1 MTDSNYYKVLSLFS
15 GMGGMDIGFSE
26 DVVVHKN
33 SVQEN
38 YIDSQS
44 TINNFV
50 NLKRLPFKT
59 VFQNDIL
66 PEAKR
71 IAELNNWNHNYILKD
86 IIELLKENYTFP
98 DADVIIG
105 GFPCFIAGTKIQT
118 NTGYK
123 NIENINIED
132 NLLTHTGKFQRIINL
147 QKKIYSGKLYELDIK
162 YHPEII
168 TCTEE
173 HPFYVKTRTKKWDNL
188 NKIHIYNFENPEWKK
203 ASELTLN
210 DYCGMVINNNNII
223 PEFIFTKKINQIT
236 NTKES
241 IILNDLNMWYM
252 MGYFVGDGWIEES
265 KKSDGIR
272 LSHKIRFAI
281 NNKDEQEVLEKIRKI
296 LPITDKKCDTGKCKK
311 FGCANFTWYN
321 IFQHFGKYA
330 HGKMIPEWIQDAPK
344 EYIQEFINGYMKA
357 DGYINNETL
366 SITTVSYNLAY
377 GLQRLYLKLGH
388 ISSITKYIR
397 PLTTVIEGRIV
408 NQRDTYIIRIKLN
421 KMRNIS
427 SFIKDNY
434 VWFPI
439 FKITTTNA
447 NNINVYNFEVDN
459 DNSYIVENTIVH
471 NCQNFSHSGKREGF
485 NTTRGTLYQSYVEV
499 VKRVKPILF
508 IAENVNGLL
517 TMPDEP
523 IKKII
528 KDFSEVGY
536 EVKYQLIKCEEY
548 GIPQTRWRVIIMGI
562 RLDKRPLLVSGDNWN
577 IITENKIQCV
587 IKHYFQHLQEPNIS
601 EDPAQQVYSKAKRLE
616 KGQGQKEIL
625 LNGYAPTMR
634 AEHHGNI
641 EFRRIKDGNNN
652 ENVELLERRL
662 SVREAA
668 LIQTFPPN
676 CILTEPEKKT
686 SKAYKPIGNAV
697 PPLLAYIIA
706 RKTLEILEK
715 VYSQV

>member
-105 GFPCFIAGTKIQT
+105 GFP
-118 NTGYK
+118 
-123 NIENINIED
+123 
-132 NLLTHTGKFQRIINL
+132 
-147 QKKIYSGKLYELDIK
+147 
-162 YHPEII
+162 
-168 TCTEE
+168 
-173 HPFYVKTRTKKWDNL
+173 
-188 NKIHIYNFENPEWKK
+188 
-203 ASELTLN
+203 
-210 DYCGMVINNNNII
+210 
-223 PEFIFTKKINQIT
+223 
-236 NTKES
+236 
-241 IILNDLNMWYM
+241 
-252 MGYFVGDGWIEES
+252 
-265 KKSDGIR
+265 
-272 LSHKIRFAI
+272 
-281 NNKDEQEVLEKIRKI
+281 
-296 LPITDKKCDTGKCKK
+296 
-311 FGCANFTWYN
+311 
-321 IFQHFGKYA
+321 
-330 HGKMIPEWIQDAPK
+330 
-344 EYIQEFINGYMKA
+344 
-357 DGYINNETL
+357 
-366 SITTVSYNLAY
+366 
-377 GLQRLYLKLGH
+377 
-388 ISSITKYIR
+388 
-397 PLTTVIEGRIV
+397 
-408 NQRDTYIIRIKLN
+408 
-421 KMRNIS
+421 
-427 SFIKDNY
+427 
-434 VWFPI
+434 
-439 FKITTTNA
+439 
-447 NNINVYNFEVDN
+447 
-459 DNSYIVENTIVH
+459 
-471 NCQNFSHSGKREGF
+471 CQNFSHSGKREGF

-601 EDPAQQVYSKAKRLE
+601 QDPAQQVYSKAKRLE

-715 VYSQV
+715 VKD